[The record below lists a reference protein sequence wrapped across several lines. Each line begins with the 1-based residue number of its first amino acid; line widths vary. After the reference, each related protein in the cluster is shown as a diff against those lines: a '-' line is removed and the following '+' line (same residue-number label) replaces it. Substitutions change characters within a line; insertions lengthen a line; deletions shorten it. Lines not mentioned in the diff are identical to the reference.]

1 MWLGNQLRGYCNL
14 ISPEVMGLSN
24 SVVEKKQWEVGR
36 FICILRV
43 DQAAFTD
50 RLDTEYE
57 GKRAVRRT
65 PTFLV

>member
-1 MWLGNQLRGYCNL
+1 MWSRR
-14 ISPEVMGLSN
+14 SN
-24 SVVEKKQWEVGR
+24 GKWGDSLY
-36 FICILRV
+36 ILRV

-50 RLDTEYE
+50 RLDMEYE